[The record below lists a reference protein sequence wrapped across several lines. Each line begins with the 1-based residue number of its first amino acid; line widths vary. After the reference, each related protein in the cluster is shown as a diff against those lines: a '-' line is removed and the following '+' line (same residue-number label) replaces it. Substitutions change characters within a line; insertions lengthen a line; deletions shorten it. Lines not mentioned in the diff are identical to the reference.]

1 MTRRRILV
9 GLAAAVA
16 LAALGGGLL
25 AMTAGGSDVATKAET
40 QQAVSTA
47 RNRVD
52 FAFQHMARSD
62 DLDEL
67 LVRMSEASG
76 MIGDAASDLGELRAP
91 DPYAPQVAKLARA
104 LAQLSVDLDA
114 TAADLKRPELLQS
127 LLTGARG
134 ISFESWDRANAAIK
148 ELNRLGLEVEEL
160 ERY

>member
-1 MTRRRILV
+1 MRRRILV
-9 GLAAAVA
+9 GLAAAVVV
-16 LAALGGGLL
+16 AALGGGLL
-25 AMTAGGSDVATKAET
+25 AVTAGGSDVATEAET

-52 FAFQHMARSD
+52 FAFQHMARSE

-67 LVRMSEASG
+67 LVRMTEASE
-76 MIGDAASDLGELRAP
+76 MVGDAASELGELRAP
-91 DPYAPQVAKLARA
+91 DRYAPEVSKLTKA

-114 TAADLKRPELLQS
+114 TASDLKRPELLQS

-134 ISFESWDRANAAIK
+134 ISFESWEQANAAIR
-148 ELNRLGLEVEEL
+148 ELNRLGLAVEEL